1 MPTFVTRTNVF
12 THTHNTKDMRHIK
25 TQAWVLALAMAA
37 GLTLTGCGNKAA
49 QDGKEQ
55 TTSTSTKK
63 KSSAKPDKDIY
74 FYSSKDRSEKGEE
87 SCGG

>member
-1 MPTFVTRTNVF
+1 MEVRIILPTFVTRTNVF

-63 KSSAKPDKDIY
+63 KNSAKPD
-74 FYSSKDRSEKGEE
+74 
-87 SCGG
+87 